1 MRTKGAKSKHGN
13 YVSDESLNKK
23 AAKLQALMDDFI
35 DKSLRNGY
43 FNKQVDYNKMHEM
56 ADHLKWL
63 STFKPDR

>member
-23 AAKLQALMDDFI
+23 AHKAMDTINDFI

-43 FNKQVDYNKMHEM
+43 FNKFVDYNKLHEI
-56 ADHLKWL
+56 ADHLKFL
-63 STFKPDR
+63 STVKPDR